1 MAIQPIT
8 FTPSSTTPS
17 NQPGNTSTGGIH
29 PITFGNPGQT
39 TQPTSTPAPVVT
51 QKPVATPQVGKPL
64 NFLQQVEKTAA
75 NVAQTVMKGI
85 TMALTPP
92 SNPTP
97 LKLPMTQ
104 TPTAIQGAPSASM
117 KFQTPKVG
125 ESLTTQ
131 SGAPAPLPG
140 QTTIS
145 QAKKPTVW
153 DNVTTFFN
161 NLTGNSAAEN
171 VARSQNAYAV
181 AKSPLAQ
188 TTILKDFGVKGTL
201 PNGSVNP
208 DVLNQLAKPG
218 GSLIGNSPMETIS
231 QQLGIRSMP
240 TDSEFAQMIMTASI
254 GTGLAEAPIATLK
267 ALGIF
272 TGVATIQT
280 GLIKALTGGKG
291 TTLSDLAPTN
301 NPTIKNV
308 IDVVDFL
315 GLGLITHGIMVKSPA
330 VFDALTKD
338 VITKYNL
345 PETITIDSKDLLSL
359 GNKQSNDAIKT
370 LNLSTEEL
378 TNLRK
383 AALKGESVTVQTPTS
398 QVTKLVDKPYWGK
411 IKSLFNLPATD
422 ETLSTA
428 QMGVGQTVTPIA
440 GLLTSGEHT
449 PNDVINAVFQAKA
462 ENTPEGKA
470 VLQTAS
476 DAQRQGQNIMITNSG
491 ETSTATAIPGAEQ
504 AKNYVS
510 AQDFASQVYS
520 AKPESQIGLVDAK
533 TITPRDTIDNTSSKY
548 TALKADIQANGI
560 KEPIRIDATTKSPV
574 TVDGS
579 QRTAIAQELGIKI
592 PVIVN
597 KGTLPGLQTIQ
608 QVYDQAKG
616 ETAKTQVVT
625 QEGQQIV
632 KDVSD
637 MIYSGDEETAKALHD
652 AYTQAG
658 NYVPSFEDI
667 KSQTNQIREI
677 QANQLVEIEKELQAE
692 QQVNRNN
699 NPDDP
704 TNQMIEIAGMMKKH
718 FSAPG
723 AKWKITG
730 KERVYTSVEGYSMKV
745 GGTYTEAVDRLFDA
759 TDIEGFKKN
768 VKILA
773 DKFDKSFT
781 EIYDRIR
788 SGAIDGADYEQ
799 FKTRLNQEVSHNQSI
814 LKNSIASKSKADLA
828 KTSNTE
834 NRESVQSGAKQGLT
848 TGNEVGNVNAGNAE
862 NPNAIANSEPG
873 SRAVGAEGSNAASSS
888 EYILSDNLKITD
900 AYPKDFLG
908 YNIPELQNKA
918 NEIGFNLY
926 DALIK
931 RVDSQNNMPDK
942 LKGMDS
948 ILDDLYRNPLP
959 SPTEEVLPSQAQKEP
974 VLPGGGV
981 YKGEEDLTIP
991 LLEKL
996 KGRSIVSKQFIE
1008 DLTRTKDTKQAEV
1021 DIVNSVLKAFPDKVD
1036 VVKFAE
1042 ALKAELLPLTRKPVE
1057 ESKYERVNL
1066 PYDIKGNA
1074 VNYQENVYNSPIE
1087 TNAGNVH
1094 FSGESENYFAH
1105 TRTDDLDRGDY
1116 ESADSIGNRTTRR
1129 ILEIQSDLFQKG
1141 NLDREL
1147 TTPLNKS
1154 LIPKK
1159 TPERALQVAK
1169 LKPFENTW
1177 YQRIIQEEIKAAA
1190 IDGKTKL
1197 RFPTGDTAMT
1207 IEGLNKKDQWK
1218 INEVNGV
1225 FQDKLT
1231 PENLKPGQIIFGENQ
1246 GRMVVLEKT
1255 GETTFKAAPARGLEM
1270 ENDPTMY
1277 QFAMDHG
1284 IIDKETGEWNMDKAF
1299 ANQELMQMYNKAYG
1313 ETFDVLGKADTTN
1326 PIYKFYQNDVAKYLA
1341 HYGGKEITDEDGV
1354 TWNELPIKR
1363 DFMHIP
1369 VEAFGSTTLAN
1380 EFIPGGSGQ
1389 KVSLEALKGTELEN
1403 MEREIDW
1410 TGQEGFINVG
1420 AIDGGEIIK
1429 DLKATLEKAK
1439 QNQEDKEFGT
1449 ALRTYFV
1456 GERDVRIAETNQLI
1470 LTAEKLVKLPVQ
1482 QEALTFMRD
1491 FKSRPADL
1499 GMILDG
1505 THPYYDAAVERFK
1518 KENPDATQKEIE
1530 DFAQKILDR
1539 GAKLKKMIEQAAKP
1553 TEGMQKVDKAMNLY
1567 FKGRLEEGKKLGFL
1581 DSKVTPEEYIPHLFV
1596 PPAEAVD
1603 VKPGDKGMY
1612 AKKNKIAR
1620 YFKFAKGRA
1629 YKDVVEAYLNGV
1641 DPRTLNAFDSMAIYG
1656 DQHATVAATKLL
1668 IQQLKDTELG
1678 KWGSRKSEFIPSD
1691 WKPIAPESSLFQNE
1705 IPFVTQVNK
1714 ADLQGA
1720 ELAKWEKMLKDG
1732 IAKEIG
1738 DQYVKADVAH
1748 QSLFAPEKVVKALM
1762 PITDGDYMNKLPLF
1776 GKSRLYQ
1783 AYIKSAE
1790 LSLSIF
1796 HMRAMEITAGS
1807 NMGAVGFMKAQI
1819 ADMNSPK
1826 FLDGEKIFIR
1836 AGGTSSILGRTIEAY
1851 SATRKTT
1858 VKSRIPTRK
1867 DLMMMTPGLKQMNG
1881 FAHFLTY
1888 ETFNVLQRKLKVTD
1902 FMTKDAGWIAKH
1914 PNATDAE
1921 HYAAQKA
1928 YAKEINAA
1936 YGGLQWEI
1944 LGVNKMTQSVLKMLL
1959 LAPDWTFSNF
1969 FNVKTSFQGGA
1980 GGKAAR
1986 AFWVRAIVIGIVLN
2000 QLWSLLMSGQL
2011 SDDPTKAYLGK
2022 DNVGKKIYTNIG
2034 FAGAP
2039 ADVINLI
2046 KNINDYGI
2054 EAGFF
2059 KSLASKQAPIMR
2071 TGTELITNRN
2081 YLGQAIIPKGSGVM
2095 VGSVRSAVELANG
2108 LSPIPFSIQNWFTM
2122 LTDPNGKYIPAE
2134 YISILLGGG
2143 TASHTIPAGQRQVTS
2158 GAKKGQLVPASPPGA
2173 QRPFWEQVT
2182 TGKLTEPKVRATS
2195 SKGSSVYKG
2204 YK

>member
-422 ETLSTA
+422 ETISTA
-428 QMGVGQTVTPIA
+428 QMGVGQKVTPIA

-476 DAQRQGQNIMITNSG
+476 DAQRQGQNIMISN
-491 ETSTATAIPGAEQ
+491 ETDFNNLTVTHNGARTMQEVQSQGLNMARNPSELTGKAVYFSDSPTTSDNHGQNVQATINTGDFNLKVVPTLADQEAFVKAQGAANLSDAIRKEGKYDGFIIPNPNKEVGNTVGITDL
-504 AKNYVS
+504 AK
-510 AQDFASQVYS
+510 
-520 AKPESQIGLVDAK
+520 L
-533 TITPRDTIDNTSSKY
+533 
-548 TALKADIQANGI
+548 NG
-560 KEPIRIDATTKSPV
+560 SV
-574 TVDGS
+574 
-579 QRTAIAQELGIKI
+579 
-592 PVIVN
+592 
-597 KGTLPGLQTIQ
+597 
-608 QVYDQAKG
+608 KG
-616 ETAKTQVVT
+616 EIPTSNLLTD
-625 QEGQQIV
+625 EGKQIV
-632 KDVSD
+632 KEVSD
-637 MIYSGDEETAKALHD
+637 MIYTGEPDMAKGLHD
-652 AYTQAG
+652 AYTQDG
-658 NYVPSFEDI
+658 NYLPAFDEI
-667 KSQTNQIREI
+667 KSQTNQIREV
-677 QANQLVEIEKELQAE
+677 QANQLAEIEKELQAE

-799 FKTRLNQEVSHNQSI
+799 FKERLNQEVSHNQNV

-828 KTSNTE
+828 KSSNSE
-834 NRESVQSGAKQGLT
+834 NRESIQSSTEQGLT

-862 NPNAIANSEPG
+862 NPNAIANGEPG
-873 SRAVGAEGSNAASSS
+873 SRAVSDESSNASNPS
-888 EYILSDNLKITD
+888 LNDVNPT
-900 AYPKDFLG
+900 
-908 YNIPELQNKA
+908 
-918 NEIGFNLY
+918 IGET
-926 DALIK
+926 
-931 RVDSQNNMPDK
+931 ST
-942 LKGMDS
+942 
-948 ILDDLYRNPLP
+948 PLP
-959 SPTEEVLPSQAQKEP
+959 SPTEEALPSQAQKEP

-981 YKGEEDLTIP
+981 VEDKFMP
-991 LLEKL
+991 EP
-996 KGRSIVSKQFIE
+996 GSNQF
-1008 DLTRTKDTKQAEV
+1008 T
-1021 DIVNSVLKAFPDKVD
+1021 
-1036 VVKFAE
+1036 
-1042 ALKAELLPLTRKPVE
+1042 
-1057 ESKYERVNL
+1057 
-1066 PYDIKGNA
+1066 
-1074 VNYQENVYNSPIE
+1074 
-1087 TNAGNVH
+1087 
-1094 FSGESENYFAH
+1094 
-1105 TRTDDLDRGDY
+1105 
-1116 ESADSIGNRTTRR
+1116 
-1129 ILEIQSDLFQKG
+1129 
-1141 NLDREL
+1141 
-1147 TTPLNKS
+1147 
-1154 LIPKK
+1154 
-1159 TPERALQVAK
+1159 
-1169 LKPFENTW
+1169 
-1177 YQRIIQEEIKAAA
+1177 
-1190 IDGKTKL
+1190 
-1197 RFPTGDTAMT
+1197 
-1207 IEGLNKKDQWK
+1207 
-1218 INEVNGV
+1218 
-1225 FQDKLT
+1225 
-1231 PENLKPGQIIFGENQ
+1231 
-1246 GRMVVLEKT
+1246 
-1255 GETTFKAAPARGLEM
+1255 
-1270 ENDPTMY
+1270 
-1277 QFAMDHG
+1277 
-1284 IIDKETGEWNMDKAF
+1284 
-1299 ANQELMQMYNKAYG
+1299 
-1313 ETFDVLGKADTTN
+1313 
-1326 PIYKFYQNDVAKYLA
+1326 
-1341 HYGGKEITDEDGV
+1341 
-1354 TWNELPIKR
+1354 
-1363 DFMHIP
+1363 
-1369 VEAFGSTTLAN
+1369 
-1380 EFIPGGSGQ
+1380 
-1389 KVSLEALKGTELEN
+1389 LEATKGTELEN
-1403 MEREIDW
+1403 MPREIDW

-1491 FKSRPADL
+1491 FKSRPGDL
-1499 GMILDG
+1499 SMIIDG

-1539 GAKLKKMIEQAAKP
+1539 GAKLKKMIEQAANP
-1553 TEGMQKVDKAMNLY
+1553 TEGMKKVDNAMNLY

-1691 WKPIAPESSLFQNE
+1691 WKPIAPESFLFQNE

-1819 ADMNSPK
+1819 ADMYSPK
-1826 FLDGEKIFIR
+1826 FLDGEKIFVR

-1944 LGVNKMTQSVLKMLL
+1944 LGVNKMTQSVLKLLL

-1986 AFWVRAIVIGIVLN
+1986 AFWVRAIVIGLVLN

-2173 QRPFWEQVT
+2173 QVT